1 VLLDSKA
8 ANKRK
13 IAIDR
18 NVSDSNANAKNRV
31 ASTVVASMRAANRE
45 VANKADDKPCPVK
58 LTSGGR
64 RLPPLLF

>member
-31 ASTVVASMRAANRE
+31 ASTGAVNRE
-45 VANKADDKPCPVK
+45 VDNKADDNLV
-58 LTSGGR
+58 R
-64 RLPPLLF
+64 